1 MSRPLAV
8 DLDGQTF
15 GRLTVIARAPN
26 RGGKVY
32 WLCMCE
38 CGGTTEAQ
46 TFDLLGGKVR
56 SCGCYQRER
65 ASEVRKLSI
74 QRNSCYKCNKP

>member
-1 MSRPLAV
+1 MGRPLIV
-8 DLDGQTF
+8 DLDGQQF

-26 RGGKVY
+26 RSRKVY

-38 CGGTTEAQ
+38 CGNLTEVQ
-46 TFDLLGGKVR
+46 TFDLLGGKTR

-65 ASEVRKLSI
+65 ASEVRRLSV
-74 QRNSCYKCNKP
+74 QRNSGYKR